1 MRNFLICTLTLGLI
15 VSCTVEDVDN
25 TIDSSDQNNDK
36 EKFELFNNLDV
47 AMNGFDAISEQASV
61 DVQGSSKSFK
71 SSCVSIELLASNQ
84 DNTLPGF
91 DNYDFYSKMILD
103 YTEEQ
108 CQFDDWS
115 GKVEYYVAGVF
126 NSKWKDS
133 TIFKNVRGDDGYVF
147 DGYRVAEQNE
157 ALSNETTKVFDV
169 VIDGVITDPNGD
181 SYRYTTD
188 RNFVFENRFTPEE
201 VITLDE
207 SSSLE
212 GINQTFFMRTESL
225 DGAPLVYKIA
235 CFDRVNFLKY
245 PVQGSMDFSSSFDV
259 NFNIDFGDGACDKEV
274 VLTGQNGESITFD
287 L

>member
-1 MRNFLICTLTLGLI
+1 MRKFLICTVTLGLMA
-15 VSCTVEDVDN
+15 SCAVEDMDDN
-25 TIDSSDQNNDK
+25 VSIQNSDK
-36 EKFELFNNLDV
+36 EDFELFNNLDL
-47 AMNGFDAISEQASV
+47 AMDGFDAISEQAST
-61 DVQGSSKSFK
+61 DVQGSSKNFK
-71 SSCVSIELLASNQ
+71 NSCVSIELLVSNQ

-91 DNYDFYSKMILD
+91 SNYDYYSKMILD

-126 NSKWKDS
+126 NQKWKDS

-157 ALSNETTKVFDV
+157 ALSTETTKVFDV
-169 VIDGVITDPNGD
+169 VIDGVITEPNGD
-181 SYRYTTD
+181 SYRYTTN
-188 RNFVFENRFTPEE
+188 RNFAFENRFTSEE
-201 VITLDE
+201 VITLEE

-212 GINQTFFMRTESL
+212 GITQTFFMRTESVE
-225 DGAPLVYKIA
+225 GSPLVYKVA
-235 CFDRVNFLKY
+235 CFDRFSFLKY
-245 PVQGSMDFSSSFDV
+245 PVQGSLDFSSSFGV

-274 VLTGQNGESITFD
+274 TLTGDNGESTVFD